1 MHFQNAITVFL
12 SRVVQEELEE
22 QQLWYE
28 LDKQTNCKPTTLGKK
43 LRNQHAQSTYKSTEK
58 HIYLPDAPVFFGF
71 MAYIRNMNKQQG
83 ILLWRQQGAA
93 FQVYRTFFL
102 SVHSYSSYVLFHVIE
117 ILVETHTGVNIRPW
131 SESWVNS
138 LREVNYCQLLSR
150 TSCFVCSGLGSCSPG
165 WFCNSCSWRD
175 VTTPRRILWVLEHS
189 HCVFVAK
196 CEWVSRAWPLG
207 CLCRSIGTIQTRQ
220 TPCNWLELN
229 CTSTNPVL
237 LSNVCMLELL
247 NSRKESINVWLQ
259 WPALK
264 PFDTLRDTS
273 SSKCCEYEVLVSY
286 TETTWIAFHL
296 RHSPF
301 KTI

>member
-1 MHFQNAITVFL
+1 
-12 SRVVQEELEE
+12 
-22 QQLWYE
+22 
-28 LDKQTNCKPTTLGKK
+28 
-43 LRNQHAQSTYKSTEK
+43 
-58 HIYLPDAPVFFGF
+58 

-175 VTTPRRILWVLEHS
+175 VTTLGRILWVLEHS
-189 HCVFVAK
+189 HCVFVALGLAALGLWAA
-196 CEWVSRAWPLG
+196 CAVPSAQSRRGKLLATGWSSTALLPT
-207 CLCRSIGTIQTRQ
+207 LCFCQMFLCSSCWTQEKNPSMSDFNGQLWNHLTHSATRLVA
-220 TPCNWLELN
+220 NAMN
-229 CTSTNPVL
+229 MKYL
-237 LSNVCMLELL
+237 LPTQKL
-247 NSRKESINVWLQ
+247 
-259 WPALK
+259 PG
-264 PFDTLRDTS
+264 
-273 SSKCCEYEVLVSY
+273 
-286 TETTWIAFHL
+286 
-296 RHSPF
+296 
-301 KTI
+301 

>member
-1 MHFQNAITVFL
+1 MLSALTGRSCARSVIPILTAASACPIFAVASAKYSECQCIYHQLMHFQNAIMVFL

-117 ILVETHTGVNIRPW
+117 ILVETHTGVNIRP
-131 SESWVNS
+131 
-138 LREVNYCQLLSR
+138 
-150 TSCFVCSGLGSCSPG
+150 
-165 WFCNSCSWRD
+165 
-175 VTTPRRILWVLEHS
+175 
-189 HCVFVAK
+189 
-196 CEWVSRAWPLG
+196 
-207 CLCRSIGTIQTRQ
+207 
-220 TPCNWLELN
+220 
-229 CTSTNPVL
+229 
-237 LSNVCMLELL
+237 
-247 NSRKESINVWLQ
+247 
-259 WPALK
+259 
-264 PFDTLRDTS
+264 
-273 SSKCCEYEVLVSY
+273 
-286 TETTWIAFHL
+286 
-296 RHSPF
+296 
-301 KTI
+301 